1 MQFGNPSREQFKAL
15 YLLDDDEPV
24 LMLNLLRFH
33 DIAQYELNDPH
44 RPSLPITGRDAFA
57 SYSAAAMEVFIKY
70 GGKQV
75 WIGQALTTLIGPAS
89 DKWSVAFLAY
99 YPSVVKFIEMV
110 KSPEYQSATRHRT
123 AAVADARLI
132 VCEQLEAGLSFA
144 PLAYLDDLKSF
155 EVAPD

>member
-1 MQFGNPSREQFKAL
+1 MNFRNPTREQFKAL
-15 YLLDDDEPV
+15 YQLDDDQPV
-24 LMLNLLRFH
+24 LMLNLLKFH
-33 DIAQYELNDPH
+33 DIAQYELNDPM

-57 SYSAAAMEVFIKY
+57 SYSAEAMEVFIKH
-70 GGKQV
+70 GGKQT
-75 WIGQALTTLIGPAS
+75 WIGQAFTTLIGPDS
-89 DKWSVAFLAY
+89 EKWSIAFLAY

-155 EVAPD
+155 EPDSD